1 MTERLFFDTDCLSAF
16 LWVRRQGLLPR
27 LYPDGVVIPRPVYRE
42 LSRPGAPHLRQRLDA
57 LLAQHLVSVQD
68 IAIDSEAYA
77 TYYQLTEAPAPG
89 HKVIGSGE
97 AASIAL
103 AREQG
108 GIVASNN
115 LKDIQACISQFRLR
129 HVTTGDILTD
139 AYRRGILTLAEG
151 NTIWAAMLAKRRRL
165 GAVSFSAY
173 LDCRQISSCFES
185 GIPSSP
191 FPSLS

>member
-1 MTERLFFDTDCLSAF
+1 MTDLLFFDTDCLSAF
-16 LWVRRQGLLPR
+16 LWVRREGLLPR
-27 LYPDGVVIPRPVYRE
+27 LYPGGVIIPRPVYRE

-57 LLAQHLVSVQD
+57 LLTQHLVSIQD

-89 HKVIGSGE
+89 HKIIGSGE

-115 LKDIQACISQFRLR
+115 LKDIQTYIAKYRLK
-129 HVTTGDILTD
+129 HTTTGAILAD
-139 AYRRGILTLAEG
+139 AYRRSELTLEEG
-151 NTIWAAMLAKRRRL
+151 DAIWAAMLAKRRRL
-165 GAVSFSAY
+165 GAPSFHEF
-173 LDCRQISSCFES
+173 LR
-185 GIPSSP
+185 
-191 FPSLS
+191 LR